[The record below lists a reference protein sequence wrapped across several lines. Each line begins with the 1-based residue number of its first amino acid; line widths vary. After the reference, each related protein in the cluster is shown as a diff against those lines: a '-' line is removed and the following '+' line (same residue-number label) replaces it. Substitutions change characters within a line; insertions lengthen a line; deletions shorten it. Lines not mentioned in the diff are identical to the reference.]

1 MAPTILYYKKHG
13 HNGEFTMNITND
25 LGSIKAQIWE
35 EIKDLTIIVYSK
47 TDGPI
52 TKIENGNFFLL
63 SKNPDY
69 FCSYG
74 NPNDFYQ
81 GIADRF
87 HMPIDVAKRK
97 ILDYKKRYHWE
108 KQNSRFDAT

>member
-1 MAPTILYYKKHG
+1 
-13 HNGEFTMNITND
+13 MNITND
-25 LGSIKAQIWE
+25 LESIKAEIWE
-35 EIKDLTIIVYSK
+35 EIKDLPIIVYSK

-52 TKIENGNFFLL
+52 AKIEDGNFLLL

-74 NPNDFYQ
+74 NPDDFYQ

-87 HMPIDVAKRK
+87 NMPIDEVKRK
-97 ILDYKKRYHWE
+97 ILDYKKKIQLE
-108 KQNSRFDAT
+108 KQNG